1 MKFSDKL
8 YICCIIFSMITVAT
22 ISVLLIYASIFLFF
36 KDNLTFADI
45 GMGCLGIFLAVMS
58 SWDIIRDGI
67 RILKRMK
74 EKFDDGRIY

>member
-1 MKFSDKL
+1 
-8 YICCIIFSMITVAT
+8 MITVAT

>member
-1 MKFSDKL
+1 MKISDKL